1 MATIKANEIN
11 AQDDAL
17 VQKLQKEVQNLREV
31 LNLRRKGMS
40 NNIQKELLVLK
51 EENIKLKEM
60 ARNTDMVEQLKLEN
74 KLMKLELQKM
84 KD

>member
-60 ARNTDMVEQLKLEN
+60 ARNTDIVEQLKLEN

>member
-51 EENIKLKEM
+51 EENLKLKEM